1 MSDLGRPEPPARG
14 LLARIA
20 VDIRPLRESRDFRR
34 LWFGVGISAIG
45 SQITTVA
52 IPFQLYDETRST
64 LLVGLLGLAALVPL
78 LIVPIYGGAV
88 ADAVDRRRMLLLSD
102 IAQLAVTAGLLVNA
116 LLPNPSVWFLFV
128 AEGLGTAAYGFQ
140 RPARN
145 ALTPRLVREDQL
157 LAAIAVEDVVFTLA
171 RVAGPVMA
179 GVLISVAGLGGAY
192 AIDMATFAASLGAIW
207 LLPPAPPSPD
217 ADRPSLQSILD
228 GFRYVRRR
236 KVLLGIFV
244 VDTNAMIFGM
254 PRALFPAFAERLGG
268 GAGLLG
274 LFYAAPFAGA
284 LLASLTSGWMMT
296 VRRQGLGVCRSR
308 RLGRRDRLRRLRGGS
323 MVRADLSRRGRRC
336 RLHQRRPALEH
347 PADRDAGLDAGQAFR
362 HRVGAGRRRS
372 GARELRGRR
381 RRVADERAS
390 VDRLRRRSDRG
401 GDRRCRAPPPRT
413 RSLRRAATP
422 GRMKLGKDFFA
433 RSVHEVAPDLIGVA
447 LLVDGVGGRIVEVE
461 AYDHEDPAA
470 HGYGGRT
477 ERNASMIGPPG
488 HAYIYRSYGIHWCLN
503 FVCEQEASASAVLI
517 RALEPVHELG
527 VMRERRGLEDLRLL
541 CSGPGRL
548 CQALGITRRQDGLP
562 LDVPPFELLA
572 RNEEVQIAV
581 GPRVGITKAA
591 EQPWRY
597 GLAGSRL
604 LSRSI
609 RPAGSAGPER
619 RR

>member
-1 MSDLGRPEPPARG
+1 MTDIGRPEPPERG
-14 LLARIA
+14 LFSHIA

-52 IPFQLYDETRST
+52 IPFQLYEETGST

-102 IAQLAVTAGLLVNA
+102 IAQLAVPAGLLVNA

-128 AEGLGTAAYGFQ
+128 AEALGTAAYGFQ

-244 VDTNAMIFGM
+244 VDTNAMVFGM
-254 PRALFPAFAERLGG
+254 PKALFPAFAERLGG

-296 VRRQGLGVCRSR
+296 VRRQGLGVC
-308 RLGRRDRLRRLRGGS
+308 
-323 MVRADLSRRGRRC
+323 VA
-336 RLHQRRPALEH
+336 
-347 PADRDAGLDAGQAFR
+347 AGAW
-362 HRVGAGRRRS
+362 
-372 GARELRGRR
+372 
-381 RRVADERAS
+381 
-390 VDRLRRRSDRG
+390 
-401 GDRRCRAPPPRT
+401 
-413 RSLRRAATP
+413 
-422 GRMKLGKDFFA
+422 
-433 RSVHEVAPDLIGVA
+433 GVA
-447 LLVDGVGGRIVEVE
+447 IALVGFAE
-461 AYDHEDPAA
+461 AAWFALIFLAVAGAA
-470 HGYGGRT
+470 DF
-477 ERNASMIGPPG
+477 I
-488 HAYIYRSYGIHWCLN
+488 
-503 FVCEQEASASAVLI
+503 SAVLRSNI
-517 RALEPVHELG
+517 LLTVTPDLMRGRLSGIELAQVAGAPELG
-527 VMRERRGLEDLRLL
+527 NFEAGVVASLSSVRASIVSGGLLTVAGTVAVALAIPALVRYDARR
-541 CSGPGRL
+541 P
-548 CQALGITRRQDGLP
+548 Q
-562 LDVPPFELLA
+562 
-572 RNEEVQIAV
+572 NE
-581 GPRVGITKAA
+581 
-591 EQPWRY
+591 
-597 GLAGSRL
+597 
-604 LSRSI
+604 
-609 RPAGSAGPER
+609 
-619 RR
+619 

>member
-1 MSDLGRPEPPARG
+1 LSDLSRPEPPERG

-116 LLPNPSVWFLFV
+116 LLPNPSIWFLFV
-128 AEGLGTAAYGFQ
+128 AEALGTAAYGFQ

-192 AIDMATFAASLGAIW
+192 AIDMATFAASLVAIW

-217 ADRPSLQSILD
+217 AGRPSLQSILD

-244 VDTNAMIFGM
+244 VDTNAMVFGM
-254 PRALFPAFAERLGG
+254 PKALFPAFAERLGG

-296 VRRQGLGVCRSR
+296 VRRQCLGVC
-308 RLGRRDRLRRLRGGS
+308 
-323 MVRADLSRRGRRC
+323 
-336 RLHQRRPALEH
+336 
-347 PADRDAGLDAGQAFR
+347 
-362 HRVGAGRRRS
+362 
-372 GARELRGRR
+372 
-381 RRVADERAS
+381 
-390 VDRLRRRSDRG
+390 
-401 GDRRCRAPPPRT
+401 
-413 RSLRRAATP
+413 AA
-422 GRMKLGKDFFA
+422 A
-433 RSVHEVAPDLIGVA
+433 AVWGVA
-447 LLVDGVGGRIVEVE
+447 IAFVGLAE
-461 AYDHEDPAA
+461 AAWFALIFLAVAGAA
-470 HGYGGRT
+470 DF
-477 ERNASMIGPPG
+477 I
-488 HAYIYRSYGIHWCLN
+488 
-503 FVCEQEASASAVLI
+503 SAVLRSNI
-517 RALEPVHELG
+517 LLTVTPDSMRGRLSGIELAQVAGAPELG
-527 VMRERRGLEDLRLL
+527 NVEAGVVASLTSVRASIVSGGVLTVAGTVAVALAIPALVRYDARR
-541 CSGPGRL
+541 P
-548 CQALGITRRQDGLP
+548 QD
-562 LDVPPFELLA
+562 E
-572 RNEEVQIAV
+572 
-581 GPRVGITKAA
+581 
-591 EQPWRY
+591 
-597 GLAGSRL
+597 
-604 LSRSI
+604 
-609 RPAGSAGPER
+609 
-619 RR
+619 